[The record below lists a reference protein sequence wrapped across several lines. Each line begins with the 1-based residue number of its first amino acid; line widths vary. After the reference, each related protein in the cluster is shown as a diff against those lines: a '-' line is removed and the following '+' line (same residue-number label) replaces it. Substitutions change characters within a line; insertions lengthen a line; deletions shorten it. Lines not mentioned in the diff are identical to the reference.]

1 MRLLMRLVI
10 NAVALWMA
18 SIFVSGI
25 RFPGADGGVDVGTL
39 LIVALIFGLINAL
52 IKPVVKLVTC
62 PAYILTLGLFT
73 FIVNA
78 GMLKLTAWIAEGLG
92 YGFRVDNFWPALWG
106 GIIISIVSTLL
117 SVFVS
122 DDDGRK
128 RRNRD

>member
-10 NAVALWMA
+10 NAVALWVA

-25 RFPGADGGVDVGTL
+25 RFPGEGGGVDVGTL
-39 LIVALIFGLINAL
+39 LIVALIFGVINAL

-73 FIVNA
+73 FIVNS
-78 GMLKLTAWIAEGLG
+78 GMLKRTAFIAEALG
-92 YGFRVDNFWPALWG
+92 YGFRVDKFWPALWG

-122 DDDGRK
+122 DEDDKK
-128 RRNRD
+128 RRRD

>member
-10 NAVALWMA
+10 NAVALWVA

-25 RFPGADGGVDVGTL
+25 RFPGEGGGVDVGTL
-39 LIVALIFGLINAL
+39 LIVALIFGVINAL

-78 GMLKLTAWIAEGLG
+78 GMLLLTSYIAGPR
-92 YGFRVDNFWPALWG
+92 FAVDGFWPALWG

-122 DDDGRK
+122 DDDDKK
-128 RRNRD
+128 RRRN